1 MWGEKIRL
9 VLLKKDMKII
19 QIKESVF
26 KRMATE
32 RCYPEQRYPNP
43 DVPDSI
49 GVVIIRGTIATEPSL
64 LHCGELGDKGLCRVS
79 YQHCDGPI
87 PSETEARERIKGDWG
102 KYEMVGKDHRIRL
115 VNLPKAGFE
124 LVPKGG
130 LGEKVYRVVEPKK
143 EKVK

>member
-1 MWGEKIRL
+1 
-9 VLLKKDMKII
+9 MKII

-79 YQHCDGPI
+79 HQYCNGPI
-87 PSETEARERIKGDWG
+87 PSETE
-102 KYEMVGKDHRIRL
+102 VKDRRVRH
-115 VNLPKAGFE
+115 VHLPKAGFE

-143 EKVK
+143 IK